1 MSSAWSTPNQDSRKR
16 NRDSEDNFTPD
27 SSRRRYNN
35 DNRSQQTQHHRRDR
49 GPRRSHPHQNT
60 TGPNGN
66 DIVDQFLNTVW
77 RLGDSD
83 RFDFRRE
90 IPETVH
96 LIEQHFRHWPADVL
110 TAFRIAT
117 VELPHKL
124 PHYALL
130 IALLSTPPVTKPTET
145 PIGLQVIRELGRAF
159 QQHIDNR
166 RWRSTRLCVQLFGQL
181 NSLQR
186 PLVSDRSLL
195 AILQAFVRVLSDELT
210 CSISRADECVRIA
223 TEGLVRSGL
232 WVRFGPNSEN
242 HLKTLN
248 SGEEPK
254 TIDTSNGAHQAIK
267 SDGEDKAMD
276 IDPSNTQGDDSTAT
290 KTEKSDLGESKELES
305 DEQRAITGD
314 QSADLTKD
322 SKTGDLDTTKPD
334 KTLSPEEE
342 AERAKEV
349 ADIKNGVTQLVDSI
363 KSHMSNRKI
372 DRSLFNQATALSQ
385 YTDPIEELVAALD
398 EPTISVLPILDS
410 PFSPLIEARMKPY
423 SGVDVQYPS
432 PVDLP
437 VVLLPPENDDDD
449 LEERPVVSVN
459 VTAHHHSSNSAAPGR
474 PLSADS
480 KDRIGYTGVRMFLKM
495 FVDNSVPSRNTADGV
510 VLRTLIHDIIDIF
523 EVNRKE
529 CAKILLELPRWVGRG
544 TFKSKATKDVVEKD
558 GGPGWVLEHTIIE
571 TIVSSI
577 FGMPRSPIKP
587 SVYYSS
593 LIAELCKL
601 SPSTVAPALGK
612 CMRRLFGGLGAKKDT
627 TDDEE
632 NNTIIV
638 LDAEAIRRF
647 ADWFAVH
654 LSNFGFLW
662 VWKDWTEVTELEVDH
677 PKRVLVSRILELE
690 IRLSYYDRIVGT
702 VPASYVESGVMAK
715 KAPGPVFVFEDKENP
730 HHLAS
735 SDIVQLLKRKEPVS
749 RLLEYLKKMVERLE
763 GEEGMDEQEALSIQ
777 HQLTIEAILFV
788 GSRSFSHFLN
798 VLERYTELLR
808 KMTESKESRRLTL
821 KSVASFWKNNPQFE
835 LIVYEKLM
843 EYRLID
849 PIDLIQHFFVIK
861 ENEEEDG
868 RKGRELRFWDGIRL
882 SIGMVKS
889 RVGIARVKVVR
900 MKKED
905 EDEMDLVR
913 AAAGNGDNGND
924 PDGHMTG
931 DKEMEEVPKEGEGL
945 KEGEDTKEIE
955 EPKEGEENTKESES
969 MKEEEMRKLKKIE
982 REKTLESKISELNS
996 EIRELIEVFSE
1007 VVKLFGKELEEDDG
1021 NEEKEKV
1028 EEGMNGKEGW
1038 GKWWVEGW
1046 TREFCRSFGNEIVEH
1061 HEVLIKEVEEL
1072 NYQKMKKYIE
1082 LTKEWIENIGKVY

>member
-1 MSSAWSTPNQDSRKR
+1 MVQVVMLMIYLPT
-16 NRDSEDNFTPD
+16 
-27 SSRRRYNN
+27 
-35 DNRSQQTQHHRRDR
+35 
-49 GPRRSHPHQNT
+49 
-60 TGPNGN
+60 
-66 DIVDQFLNTVW
+66 I
-77 RLGDSD
+77 
-83 RFDFRRE
+83 DFRNS
-90 IPETVH
+90 
-96 LIEQHFRHWPADVL
+96 
-110 TAFRIAT
+110 T

-130 IALLSTPPVTKPTET
+130 IALLSTPAVTKPTET

-232 WVRFGPNSEN
+232 WVRFGPNSEDHSKPLN
-242 HLKTLN
+242 LDEPSKTV
-248 SGEEPK
+248 G
-254 TIDTSNGAHQAIK
+254 TSNAEHQAIK
-267 SDGEDKAMD
+267 SDGDDKAMD
-276 IDPSNTQGDDSTAT
+276 VDSSNTQPGDTTAT
-290 KTEKSDLGESKELES
+290 DTEKPDLGESKEPES
-305 DEQRAITGD
+305 DELKAITTD
-314 QSADLTKD
+314 QSADMTKD
-322 SKTGDLDTTKPD
+322 SKTDDIDATKTE
-334 KTLSPEEE
+334 KTLSPEQE
-342 AERAKEV
+342 AERAKEI
-349 ADIKNGVTQLVDSI
+349 ADIRTGVTQLVDAI
-363 KSHMSNRKI
+363 KTHMSNRKI
-372 DRSLFNQATALSQ
+372 DRSLFNQATALNQ
-385 YTDPIEELVAALD
+385 YTDVGTLRTRLSIFTTPIEELVAALD

-410 PFSPLIEARMKPY
+410 PFSPLIEARMKSY

-437 VVLLPPENDDDD
+437 VVLLPPENDDDE
-449 LEERPVVSVN
+449 LEDRPVVSVN
-459 VTAHHHSSNSAAPGR
+459 VAAHHHSSNSAAPGR

-495 FVDNSVPSRNTADGV
+495 FVDNSVPSRSTADGV

-544 TFKSKATKDVVEKD
+544 TFKSKATKDVAETD
-558 GGPGWVLEHTIIE
+558 GGPGWVLEHSIIE

-577 FGMPRSPIKP
+577 FGMPRPPIKP

-632 NNTIIV
+632 NTTIVV
-638 LDAEAIRRF
+638 LEAEAIRRF

-690 IRLSYYDRIVGT
+690 LRLSYYDRIVGT
-702 VPASYVESGVMAK
+702 VPASYVESGVMAG
-715 KAPGPVFVFEDKENP
+715 KAPGPVFVFEDK
-730 HHLAS
+730 AS

-749 RLLEYLKKMVERLE
+749 RLLEYLKKMVERFE
-763 GEEGMDEQEALSIQ
+763 GEEGMNGSEALSIQ

-798 VLERYTELLR
+798 VLERYTELLK

-821 KSVASFWKNNPQFE
+821 KSVTRVWKNNPQFE

-849 PIDLIQHFFVIK
+849 PIDLIQHFFDH
-861 ENEEEDG
+861 EETGEEEEKNG
-868 RKGRELRFWDGIRL
+868 KKRREIKFWDGIRL
-882 SIGMVKS
+882 SIGMVKN
-889 RVGIARVKVVR
+889 RVGIARVRVNR

-924 PDGHMTG
+924 PDGNMTG
-931 DKEMEEVPKEGEGL
+931 DKEMEDIPKAEEMSKEGETLKESDASKDGEVPKEGEGL
-945 KEGEDTKEIE
+945 KEGQETKE
-955 EPKEGEENTKESES
+955 ENESEITKESEVL
-969 MKEEEMRKLKKIE
+969 KEEEMKKLKRIE
-982 REKTLESKISELNS
+982 REKSLESKISELNS
-996 EIRELIEVFSE
+996 EIKELIEVFLE
-1007 VVKLFGKELEEDDG
+1007 VVKLFGKELEDISK
-1021 NEEKEKV
+1021 EE
-1028 EEGMNGKEGW
+1028 EEEEMNGKEDW

-1046 TREFCRSFGNEIVEH
+1046 TREFCRLFGNEIVEH
-1061 HEVLIKEVEEL
+1061 YEVLFKEVEEL
-1072 NYQKMKKYIE
+1072 KLNKMKRYLE